1 MMNFL
6 SLDKEKNL
14 IIFLILFSFIIRIPV
29 LFLYGDTNLEQ
40 AYEWRFLVE
49 NLIVHKKLVY
59 QTFGDFLLPNLWMPP
74 LYAYYLYIFS
84 FLGLEEQYYIKLI
97 LFSQVFLAS
106 IFVFLFYKISKNF
119 FSKKISFFGSILFSF
134 FPLHIYASSQLSSIT
149 LQIFLYMNFFYFFFK
164 LRKENKFLTFII
176 FSITSGLILL
186 LRNEFQA
193 IFALSIIYLF
203 YFYKIPIKKILLI
216 VLISLITIS
225 PYLIRNY
232 LIFEKITLVE
242 TFGYNLWKGSHPY
255 AIKNSLVEGAE
266 IFDEYVP
273 ENTAKEVNGFIVL
286 DNVEKDKFYRFNFN
300 DFFLDQAI
308 NNIKKEPVE
317 YIILS
322 IKKFFSFIFID
333 INSTAPN
340 YYNPFHYIP
349 VLLIGIT
356 SLFGIIVSNKKSHEI
371 NYLILIFFIFV
382 LIFSTVSILP
392 RYKLIILPMQI
403 IFTNIFIEY
412 INKKFFRKTE

>member
-1 MMNFL
+1 MMNFP

-29 LFLYGDTNLEQ
+29 LFVYGDTNLEQ

-49 NLIVHKKLVY
+49 NLIVYNKLVY

-84 FLGLEEQYYIKLI
+84 FLGFEEQYYIKLI

-106 IFVFLFYKISKNF
+106 ISVFLFYKISKNF
-119 FSKKISFFGSILFSF
+119 FSKNISFFGAVLFSF

-164 LRKENKFLTFII
+164 LKKENKFSTLII
-176 FSITSGLILL
+176 FSIISGLILL

-203 YFYKIPIKKILLI
+203 YFYKIPIKKILFI
-216 VLISLITIS
+216 ILISVITIS

-273 ENTAKEVNGFIVL
+273 ENTAKEVDGFIVL

-308 NNIKKEPVE
+308 KNIKKEPVE
-317 YIILS
+317 YIVLS
-322 IKKFFSFIFID
+322 VKKFLSFIFID

-356 SLFGIIVSNKKSHEI
+356 SLLGIILSNKKSQEL

-392 RYKLIILPMQI
+392 RYKLIILPLQI

-412 INKKFFRKTE
+412 IGKKFLKKTE